1 MFAEWESHKS
11 QLRAYIEH
19 QLDEKDSV
27 EDILQEV
34 YIKASKN
41 IRQLQSK
48 GSLKSWLY
56 AITRNTIMDHYRKRK
71 SFEALPD
78 DIAPEPQNTV
88 EENHKILA
96 SCIKPLLEELPD
108 KYRIPLELS
117 ELEGVSQKE
126 IAVKLGLSVS
136 GAKSRVQRA
145 RAKLREVMLSYCD
158 FELSKSGVTDFT
170 PKNKQGQKYYNKI
183 CKRYT

>member
-11 QLRAYIEH
+11 QLRAHIEH

-71 SFEALPD
+71 SFEVLPD

-117 ELEGVSQKE
+117 E
-126 IAVKLGLSVS
+126 
-136 GAKSRVQRA
+136 
-145 RAKLREVMLSYCD
+145 
-158 FELSKSGVTDFT
+158 
-170 PKNKQGQKYYNKI
+170 
-183 CKRYT
+183 